1 MKNFIAQGDFIN
13 VPTDEL
19 VLGGSIIGGTG
30 YLLGGGLFGV
40 ATTTVEVPG
49 MDAGKDCVLALTG
62 VFDLPKEPS
71 QVWYIGAKVYWDGA
85 NARATISDT
94 DNTLIGIAVRA
105 TGATA
110 AETIGRV
117 RLNGVAV

>member
-19 VLGGSIIGGTG
+19 VLGSSIIGGSG

-49 MDAGKDCVLALTG
+49 IDAGKECVLALTG
-62 VFDLPKEPS
+62 VFDLPKAPS
-71 QVWYIGAKVYWDGA
+71 QAWYVGARIYWDGTA
-85 NARATISDT
+85 SQATT
-94 DNTLIGIAVRA
+94 TETEYYIGIAVLA

-110 AETIGRV
+110 AEITGRV